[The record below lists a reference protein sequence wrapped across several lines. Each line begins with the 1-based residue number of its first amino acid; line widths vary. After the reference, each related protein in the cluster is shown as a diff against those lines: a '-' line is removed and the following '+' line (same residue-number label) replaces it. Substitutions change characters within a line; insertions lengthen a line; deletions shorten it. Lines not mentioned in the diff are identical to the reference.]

1 MCNRRIIAA
10 VLALCL
16 LTGMVGCAKAPEPT
30 QTNAGQVDGYSSYS
44 ATSNLYTHLNP
55 EGGSEVL
62 EGMTLEGY
70 ELVTQTD
77 TLALY
82 LREESASIR
91 VVNLQ
96 NGYVWGA
103 LRQDKPDD
111 LNKTWSSFANSV
123 VSIKYYDEAGSLAQI
138 GAGHKDN
145 KCKFKTDANG
155 FTVDVDFREL
165 GISLSARVELKED
178 HLVFSLDDS
187 SIAETGTYTLAQVW
201 FAPFLGST
209 VGDEIQGYMFVP
221 DGSGALIRFRRPI
234 KYLAGYNER
243 VYGSDYSIDNTHSVG
258 DLNANRTNDFLKGS
272 EQITMPVYGISHGY
286 DSNALMGY
294 VSRGAAYAGI
304 MADPAGI
311 ITNYNYSSAYF
322 VYRQVYLQPT
332 GRDGAGIQMV
342 QRNRNLVNPEL
353 RVYFLAGQQAN
364 YIGMAKC
371 YQSILQEEGVLPG
384 AQHSEPALMLDFIAA
399 DVKKGFLVNTT
410 IQLTDNQQMLDAAD
424 YLQEKGIENASF
436 QLMGWQS
443 GGLNGYK
450 KTKVYSVSDLVTLY
464 NQLQQKNCQL
474 QLYLA
479 PLSARQGQVSSQKDL
494 AIGQSQEIIE
504 LPRNNKKV
512 FLGDI
517 QFIKTEKALEILLEQ
532 VQLLKQAGLDGFT
545 VDELGSI
552 LYSEMLLDDQQDRN
566 QVRQLVLQSLQR
578 MENGLTLY
586 RPNAYL
592 LGVTAAYRNAPMSSS
607 RYAFET
613 DSVPFVQLVL
623 SGSMVLY
630 APYAN
635 QSFYTEM
642 DVLKCVE
649 YNAYPSFLLTGSD
662 SKELTGTPSQEYFST
677 CFDDWKE
684 TAVSIYQRIH
694 GVLQNVH
701 GQAMMNHQVL
711 AEGIVRVDYE
721 KGSILI
727 NYTDSAVTVDGVTV
741 DAVDALYISK

>member
-1 MCNRRIIAA
+1 MCSRKIIAA
-10 VLALCL
+10 TLTLCL
-16 LTGMVGCAKAPEPT
+16 MLGMAGCSHKSESA
-30 QTNAGQVDGYSSYS
+30 QTNAGQVDGYSSYC
-44 ATSNLYTHLNP
+44 ATSNLYTHVNL
-55 EGGSEVL
+55 EQGSETL
-62 EGMTLEGY
+62 EGMGLEGY
-70 ELVTQTD
+70 KLVAQNNA
-77 TLALY
+77 LALY
-82 LREESASIR
+82 LRKESASIR

-145 KCKFKTDANG
+145 TCKFKTDANG

-165 GISLSARVELKED
+165 EISLSARVELMED
-178 HLVFSLDDS
+178 HVAFSLDDS
-187 SIAETGTYTLAQVW
+187 SIQETGEYTLAQVW
-201 FAPFLGST
+201 FSPFLGST

-258 DLNANRTNDFLKGS
+258 DLNANRTNDFLKSS

-294 VSRGAAYAGI
+294 VSHGAAYAGI

-311 ITNYNYSSAYF
+311 ITDYNYSSAYF
-322 VYRQVYLQPT
+322 IYRQVYLQPT
-332 GRDGAGIQMV
+332 GRSGAGIQMV
-342 QRNRNLVNPEL
+342 QKNRNLVNPEL
-353 RVYFLAGQQAN
+353 RVYFLADQQAN

-371 YQSILQEEGVLPG
+371 YQSILQERGVLPG
-384 AQHSEPALMLDFIAA
+384 AQLSDPALMLDFIAA
-399 DVKKGFLVNTT
+399 DVKEGFLVNTCV
-410 IQLTDNQQMLDAAD
+410 QLTDAQQMLDAAT
-424 YLQEKGIENASF
+424 YLQDQGIDNASF

-450 KTKVYSVSDLVTLY
+450 KTKAYSVSDFAELY
-464 NQLQQKNCQL
+464 TQLQEKNCHL

-479 PLSARQGQVSSQKDL
+479 PLSARKGQISSQKDL
-494 AIGQSQEIIE
+494 AIAQSQEIIA
-504 LPRNNKKV
+504 LPRNNKKI

-517 QFIKTEKALEILLEQ
+517 QFIKTEKALEVLNQQ
-532 VQLLKQAGLDGFT
+532 VQLLHQAGMDGFT

-552 LYSEMLLDDQQDRN
+552 LYGEMLLDAQQDRE
-566 QVRQLVLQSLQR
+566 QVKTLVLQSLEE
-578 MENGLTLY
+578 MGNGLTLY
-586 RPNAYL
+586 RPNDYL

-607 RYAFET
+607 RYSFET

-623 SGSMVLY
+623 SGSMMLY